1 MMLLYTVFRVF
12 PPKHLFNSICNSGP
26 TPVLQWRLW
35 YLCRKLIG
43 RDESRSQWSEIIVFE
58 GASHLWFFAVL
69 CMKCMHTHIPTSS
82 KGWSHIAFLHT
93 HTHTH
98 TYAYVKGEGKGNT
111 LQYFCL
117 ENSMDII
124 LILLYFLLSER
135 FFKFCSTLKFSSFIH
150 MTSYI
155 PIITPPSP
163 TTQYCILLIPSPH
176 W

>member
-1 MMLLYTVFRVF
+1 MIFCSALYEMYAYTHTYKLQRMITY
-12 PPKHLFNSICNSGP
+12 SIF
-26 TPVLQWRLW
+26 T
-35 YLCRKLIG
+35 
-43 RDESRSQWSEIIVFE
+43 
-58 GASHLWFFAVL
+58 
-69 CMKCMHTHIPTSS
+69 
-82 KGWSHIAFLHT
+82 HT

-124 LILLYFLLSER
+124 LILLYFLLSEC
-135 FFKFCSTLKFSSFIH
+135 FLKFCSTLKFSIFKH

-155 PIITPPSP
+155 PIIAPPSP
-163 TTQYCILLIPSPH
+163 TTQYCIPLIPSPH